1 MDTEKKQLE
10 LDKRY
15 IRMAS
20 IWAENSYCQRR
31 KVGALIVKDKMI
43 ISDGYNG
50 TPSGFEN
57 VCEDENNLTK
67 PYVLHAEANAI
78 TKIARSNNS
87 SDGATMYVTASP
99 CIECAKLIIQA
110 GIKRVVY
117 SEHYRLEDGIE
128 LLKRAGIE
136 VIYTELDNHSSPNKK
151 EDERFKKGIDMSTK
165 NSSRFTPVIIA
176 VSVVVGILIGTFYAK
191 HFAGNR
197 LGIINGSSNKLNA
210 LLRIVD
216 DQYVDTV
223 NMADLVEKAMP
234 QILAELDPH
243 STYIPAQNLEEVNS
257 ELEGSFSGIGIQ
269 FTIQNDTIHVNAV
282 VQGGPSEK
290 IGLMAG
296 DRIVTVDDS
305 LFVGKKVTNERA
317 MRTLKG
323 PKGSQVKL
331 GIKRT
336 GEKDL
341 LHFNITR
348 GDIPQNTVDAAYM
361 LNDDI
366 GYVKVSKFGRT
377 SHVELLNALAQL
389 NHKKCK
395 GLIIDLRGNTGGYM
409 EAAIRMVNEFL
420 PEGKLIV
427 YTQGRKYPRAEEFA
441 NGTGSCQKMPLVVLI
456 DEGSASASEIF
467 TGAIQDNDRGT
478 VVGRRSFGKGL
489 VQQPIDFSDG
499 SAIRLTIARYY
510 TPSGRCIQRP
520 YESGKDRNY
529 ELDLYTRYEH
539 GEFFSRD
546 SIKQNESE
554 RYNTSLGRTVYG
566 GGGIMPDIFVPQDTT
581 GVTSYLST
589 VINRGLTIQFT
600 FQYTDNNRK
609 KLSQYETEEELLNY
623 LRHQGLVEQF
633 VRFADSKG
641 VKRRNILIQK
651 SYKLLEKNLFGN
663 IIYNMLGLE
672 AYLQY
677 FNKTDA
683 TVIKGIEILE
693 KGEAFPKAPVA
704 VEEEEVTKD
713 KKDGKKKR
721 TAQAYSITED
731 PARGFDYAKAAIS

>member
-1 MDTEKKQLE
+1 
-10 LDKRY
+10 
-15 IRMAS
+15 
-20 IWAENSYCQRR
+20 
-31 KVGALIVKDKMI
+31 
-43 ISDGYNG
+43 
-50 TPSGFEN
+50 
-57 VCEDENNLTK
+57 
-67 PYVLHAEANAI
+67 
-78 TKIARSNNS
+78 
-87 SDGATMYVTASP
+87 
-99 CIECAKLIIQA
+99 
-110 GIKRVVY
+110 
-117 SEHYRLEDGIE
+117 
-128 LLKRAGIE
+128 
-136 VIYTELDNHSSPNKK
+136 
-151 EDERFKKGIDMSTK
+151 MSTK

-331 GIKRT
+331 GIRRT

-361 LNDDI
+361 LNDNI

-510 TPSGRCIQRP
+510 TPSG
-520 YESGKDRNY
+520 
-529 ELDLYTRYEH
+529 RYEH

-731 PARGFDYAKAAIS
+731 PTRGFNYAKAAIS